1 MAPSIIARVVKVL
14 FMLIGYTARYDATKW
29 RGGATPHALGE
40 IGHKNAEVR
49 TTTGYGPINAAQSLE
64 LVKQVTGIESPPRH
78 FHP

>member
-40 IGHKNAEVR
+40 IGHKNAELSPWNWSSKSR
-49 TTTGYGPINAAQSLE
+49 E
-64 LVKQVTGIESPPRH
+64 LNLHLDIFIRETS
-78 FHP
+78 